1 MVEEKP
7 KKKMGAPKRE
17 KTGKHMW
24 IPAACVDKVTKIIQ
38 QAKSQ

>member
-1 MVEEKP
+1 MTEEKP

-24 IPAACVDKVTKIIQ
+24 IPAVCVEKVTKIIQ
-38 QAKSQ
+38 QAKQQ